1 MFDFAWS
8 EIALIAV
15 VALIAI
21 GPKDMPAAIR
31 AVTDWIKKARRMAAE
46 FQTHVDE
53 MVREADL
60 SEVRSL
66 DQRNPQL
73 RHQGRDRARRST
85 RTARSART
93 FASNP
98 LEPTTPAVDVG
109 RGDRRQ
115 RAGDREPTSS
125 SAPAP
130 DEPVVAAGSRACRRA
145 PAFVPPNLVHPA
157 PAMRDSRRTGAA
169 GFHSAGCRAA
179 TPTRVRCQ
187 PDPATMADIEEDDPI
202 DDKPMPL
209 LEHLIELRRRL
220 MWSIGAFIICFIGVV
235 PLLRAASTSSW
246 PSRWRTCCAQQGNPD
261 PHLIYTQ
268 LYEAFFTRIKV
279 AFFGG
284 AFIAFPIIANQIWL
298 FVAPGLYR
306 SEKRAMLPFLAATP
320 VLFLLGAALAYY
332 FVFPFAWRF
341 FASFQIPTGGGGVP
355 IELLPRVS
363 EYLDLVMKLIF
374 AFGLTFELPV
384 LLTLLAKVGII
395 SSKGLKK
402 FRRYAYV
409 GMFVIA
415 AILAPPDVITQTG
428 LAVPLI
434 ALYEIS
440 ILAAKMVEPKPVE
453 V

>member
-1 MFDFAWS
+1 
-8 EIALIAV
+8 
-15 VALIAI
+15 
-21 GPKDMPAAIR
+21 
-31 AVTDWIKKARRMAAE
+31 
-46 FQTHVDE
+46 
-53 MVREADL
+53 
-60 SEVRSL
+60 
-66 DQRNPQL
+66 
-73 RHQGRDRARRST
+73 
-85 RTARSART
+85 
-93 FASNP
+93 
-98 LEPTTPAVDVG
+98 
-109 RGDRRQ
+109 
-115 RAGDREPTSS
+115 
-125 SAPAP
+125 
-130 DEPVVAAGSRACRRA
+130 
-145 PAFVPPNLVHPA
+145 
-157 PAMRDSRRTGAA
+157 
-169 GFHSAGCRAA
+169 
-179 TPTRVRCQ
+179 
-187 PDPATMADIEEDDPI
+187 MADIEEDDPI
-202 DDKPMPL
+202 NDKPMPL
-209 LEHLIELRRRL
+209 LDHLVELRRRL
-220 MWSIGAFIICFIGVV
+220 MWSIVAFAICFIGSYQFAGDIYFFLAK
-235 PLLRAASTSSW
+235 PLADVLRDL
-246 PSRWRTCCAQQGNPD
+246 GNPD

-284 AFIAFPIIANQIWL
+284 AFLAFPIIASQLWL

-306 SEKRAMLPFLAATP
+306 SEKRALMPFLAATP

-341 FASFQIPTGGGGVP
+341 FASFQSDTGGGGVP

-374 AFGLTFELPV
+374 AFGITFELPV

-428 LAVPLI
+428 LAIPLI

-440 ILAAKMVEPKPVE
+440 IVAAKWVEPKPVE